1 MYRPPVLPKV
11 PARNLRRLPSL
22 LELDWSVGSLLDT
35 VASLGQDDNTIV
47 VFLSDNGPCLMRR
60 ERGGCAG
67 LLRCGKGTTY
77 EGGVRVPA
85 GIAWKRHLP
94 GQ

>member
-1 MYRPPVLPKV
+1 M
-11 PARNLRRLPSL
+11 
-22 LELDWSVGSLLDT
+22 ELDWSVGSLLDT
-35 VASLGQDDNTIV
+35 VSSLGQDDNTIV
-47 VFLSDNGPCLMRR
+47 VFLSDNGPSLLRR

-85 GIAWKRHLP
+85 SIAWKRHLP